1 MRLTEKKKKKKT
13 STRSPP
19 DQSHVAERVSGDSY
33 FFKDVSKCIKMNSST
48 WYEGK
53 WQVSEAAWVVHWGG
67 TWQTE
72 NLQLQWHSLAAQVI
86 ADISNVWSA
95 KPAKCQRT
103 CKSTDY
109 LQEKPK
115 CLSSVA
121 LPTPN
126 NQNILIVQLN
136 ERVDVVHF
144 FNKIKSWHNYNNAFF
159 LLQLYIIV
167 LYKFTEFRNL
177 LKSDMQNVSKQD
189 CTLWT
194 KTEISFQFFL
204 SQFFLFFFRFVF
216 VVFITQQFS

>member
-1 MRLTEKKKKKKT
+1 MWAN
-13 STRSPP
+13 
-19 DQSHVAERVSGDSY
+19 AE
-33 FFKDVSKCIKMNSST
+33 MNSSP

-95 KPAKCQRT
+95 KPAKCQQT

-115 CLSSVA
+115 CLSSVV

-159 LLQLYIIV
+159 VAIVHNRVIQVHRVQKSTKIWHAKCLKTRLYLVNKNWNFISV
-167 LYKFTEFRNL
+167 LF
-177 LKSDMQNVSKQD
+177 KSV
-189 CTLWT
+189 
-194 KTEISFQFFL
+194 FPVF
-204 SQFFLFFFRFVF
+204 FVF
-216 VVFITQQFS
+216 LNLFL